1 MKRGKFITFEG
12 GEGSGK
18 STQIKSAIEFLKEK
32 GFSVVFTREPGGT
45 EIGEEIRKILLGR
58 RYKKIDDYCEL
69 FLFVASRAQLVK
81 EVIKPELAKG
91 KIVITDRFLD
101 ATICYQGYGS
111 GLSIDFI
118 KEINRFTP
126 LDSKHPTGFIELKP
140 DLTILLDVD
149 VNEGLRRA
157 KEKDR
162 IEQKSFA
169 YHQRVREGYLKLA
182 AQEPERIKV
191 VKVGGIKNTQSKIRR
206 LLKKCLGFY

>member
-1 MKRGKFITFEG
+1 MSKQGKFITFEG

-45 EIGEEIRKILLGR
+45 EIGEEIRKILLGH
-58 RYKKIDDYCEL
+58 RYKKMDDYCEL

-118 KEINRFTP
+118 KEIN
-126 LDSKHPTGFIELKP
+126 GFIELKP

-149 VNEGLRRA
+149 VGEGLRRA

-169 YHQRVREGYLKLA
+169 YHQRVKAGYLKLA
-182 AQEPERIKV
+182 AQEPERIKM
-191 VKVGGIKNTQSKIRR
+191 VKVEGIKKTESKIKEI
-206 LLKKCLGFY
+206 LEKCLKC

>member
-45 EIGEEIRKILLGR
+45 EIGEEIRKILLEGR
-58 RYKKIDDYCEL
+58 YGNIDNYCEL

-81 EVIKPELAKG
+81 EVIRPELARG

-101 ATICYQGYGS
+101 ATICYQGYGD

-118 KEINRFTP
+118 KGVN
-126 LDSKHPTGFIELKP
+126 SFIKLKP
-140 DLTILLDVD
+140 DLTILLDID
-149 VNEGLRRA
+149 VSKGLRRA
-157 KEKDR
+157 KKKDR
-162 IEQKSFA
+162 IEEKPLA
-169 YHQRVREGYLKLA
+169 YHQRVRAGYLKLA

-191 VKVGGIKNTQSKIRR
+191 VKVEGIKETESKIRKI
-206 LLKKCLGFY
+206 LEKCLISNYSNV

>member
-1 MKRGKFITFEG
+1 MNKRGRFITFEG

-58 RYKKIDDYCEL
+58 RYKKMDDYCEL
-69 FLFVASRAQLVK
+69 FLFVASRAQLIK

-91 KIVITDRFLD
+91 KIVISDRFLD

-111 GLSIDFI
+111 GLNIDFI
-118 KEINRFTP
+118 KEIN
-126 LDSKHPTGFIELKP
+126 GFIKLKP

-149 VNEGLRRA
+149 VSEGLRRA

-169 YHQRVREGYLKLA
+169 YHQRVRAGYLKLA
-182 AQEPERIKV
+182 VQEPERIKV
-191 VKVGGIKNTQSKIRR
+191 VKVEGMRKTEQKIRKI
-206 LLKKCLGFY
+206 LEKCLKC